1 MDDVVSQTNE
11 MESAVKDSTEEMND
25 QAEAMSDLSEK
36 FQGAMGAI
44 VTGLAVAAAG
54 LLAQIPILGE
64 LFGALGAVLDAVAFQ
79 LDRVFRPV
87 LAPVTDLILDLA
99 DAIFAARGP
108 LTTLATIAV
117 GVATAL
123 GAIVGPILVIAAKIF
138 GAAKVMGALAAAG
151 KVVIGV
157 LTAIASAISLPVV
170 AIAALVA
177 GLALLA
183 YHFREEISNAIQT
196 AIAAFKDFVPK
207 AMLAIRSVVKR
218 VTSAFTSLV
227 SKAKEWGRS
236 LIEKLVQGIRDASGI
251 VRDIVEGINLT
262 AGVTIGDV
270 AGTVGEVGGAA
281 ADAGSNF
288 IGSVGQSASDIF
300 LDGDKLNDNMGRR
313 RKSALARRGG

>member
-1 MDDVVSQTNE
+1 
-11 MESAVKDSTEEMND
+11 
-25 QAEAMSDLSEK
+25 
-36 FQGAMGAI
+36 
-44 VTGLAVAAAG
+44 LAVAAAG

-123 GAIVGPILVIAAKIF
+123 GAIVGPILVIAAKVF

-157 LTAIASAISLPVV
+157 LTAIASAISLP
-170 AIAALVA
+170 IAAAALLVA
-177 GLALLA
+177 GLAVLA
-183 YHFREEISNAIQT
+183 YHFREEIRNAIET
-196 AIAAFKDFVPK
+196 AVSKLKGFA
-207 AMLAIRSVVKR
+207 
-218 VTSAFTSLV
+218 
-227 SKAKEWGRS
+227 SKAKKAANDVVDRVTTAFTDLVDKAKDWGKS
-236 LIEKLVQGIRDASGI
+236 LIEKLVKGIKSAAGA
-251 VRDIVEGINLT
+251 VQDIVEGINLT